1 MTHLLLKNPRR
12 AVASR
17 PLLPCRVTLSWTV
30 EHDRRLAILYGCLT
44 SSSKSLT
51 ICIPKVMTA
60 WACVRL
66 LKEALRLP
74 SVFGDGNSF
83 APTDPEITPRWWAI
97 CLIWRRYLHC
107 SAWST
112 NSPLEICAKAF
123 QLTFVLRVRSQ
134 TWHPLKYARGNRGVL
149 LNSKSLF
156 KRQM

>member
-1 MTHLLLKNPRR
+1 MTHLLLKSPRR

-17 PLLPCRVTLSWTV
+17 PLLPCRATLSWTV
-30 EHDRRLAILYGCLT
+30 EHDRRLVILYGCLT

-51 ICIPKVMTA
+51 ICIPGVMIA
-60 WACVRL
+60 WVCVRL
-66 LKEALRLP
+66 LKEVLRLP

-83 APTDPEITPRWWAI
+83 APTDHEIRPCWWAI

-112 NSPLEICAKAF
+112 NSPLQIWAKAF

-134 TWHPLKYARGNRGVL
+134 TWHPLKYAHGNRGVL